1 MAHRGLRRLVIA
13 ALAAAGLL
21 AAAPAALA
29 APTCQLETGETARCG
44 TAGAMPVGWPPSPEQ
59 ILDRQ
64 AAATPGPSAEQLLSL
79 ALFLG
84 GLFALI
90 ALLPAFDGWGPGDWD
105 RQEGDD
111 DEDG

>member
-1 MAHRGLRRLVIA
+1 MVRRGLQRMAIA

-21 AAAPAALA
+21 AAEPAALA
-29 APTCQLETGETARCG
+29 APTCQLETGETARCAA
-44 TAGAMPVGWPPSPEQ
+44 AGAMPVGWTPSPEQ

-79 ALFLG
+79 ALFVG

-111 DEDG
+111 EDD

>member
-1 MAHRGLRRLVIA
+1 MAQRGRRRPLIA
-13 ALAAAGLL
+13 VFAAAGLM
-21 AAAPAALA
+21 AGASGALA
-29 APTCQLETGETARCG
+29 APTCQLLSGETARCG
-44 TAGAMPVGWPPSPEQ
+44 TAGAMPVGWTPSPGQ

-64 AAATPGPSAEQLLSL
+64 AAATPGPSAEQMLDL

-90 ALLPAFDGWGPGDWD
+90 ALMPEFDGWGPGDWD

-111 DEDG
+111 EDD